1 MLRLRPY
8 KSCDSE
14 KIARW
19 ITDRDVFLKWG
30 GDHFGEYPVSA
41 DAIDEKYR
49 LHNGDCKEPDNFY
62 PWVTIDDENG
72 TVGHFIM
79 RYLHGDHRM
88 IRFGWVIVD
97 SAIRGKG
104 YGAEM
109 LRAGLRYAFEFLDA
123 DVVTIGVFE
132 TNERAH
138 RCYRKVGF
146 TDTGIIKKEPWN
158 IIEMEIRKSD
168 YRAESELEQH

>member
-1 MLRLRPY
+1 
-8 KSCDSE
+8 
-14 KIARW
+14 
-19 ITDRDVFLKWG
+19 
-30 GDHFGEYPVSA
+30 
-41 DAIDEKYR
+41 
-49 LHNGDCKEPDNFY
+49 
-62 PWVTIDDENG
+62 
-72 TVGHFIM
+72 M